1 MMKKQNDTDQARAQA
16 SNAARQARLH
26 ALLFT
31 GATLATT
38 LLTVAAADPKFPRF
52 VGE

>member
-1 MMKKQNDTDQARAQA
+1 MMKKQNDTDLARAQT
-16 SNAARQARLH
+16 SRAARQARLH
-26 ALLFT
+26 ALLFA

-38 LLTVAAADPKFPRF
+38 LLTVAAAEPKYPRF